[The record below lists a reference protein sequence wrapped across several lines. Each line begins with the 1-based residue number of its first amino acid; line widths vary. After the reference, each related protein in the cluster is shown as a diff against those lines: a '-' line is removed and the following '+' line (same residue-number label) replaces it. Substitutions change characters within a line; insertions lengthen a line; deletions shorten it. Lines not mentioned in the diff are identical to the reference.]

1 MGYLKSGLVA
11 TAVLTTTATSAEVTG
26 NLGFMSNYVFR
37 GVEQNDSSAMG
48 GLDWGHEGFYLG
60 IWGAD
65 VDKGIEVDYYGGYR
79 FDLGDFNFGVG
90 GTYYDY
96 TDNFDDNYTEA
107 NLSAAWKWFTVNGDI
122 GRWDGFGD
130 EQDYQHYALTWEYQG
145 FHLKAAT
152 FEDDFDGSYYE
163 AGYSTEVSGF
173 ELSGSYIYSDDDL
186 VGGEDNSN
194 LMLTISKTFGIL
206 D

>member
-1 MGYLKSGLVA
+1 MRYFKTGLVA
-11 TAVLTTTATSAEVTG
+11 AALLATTTASAEVTG

-37 GVEQNDSSAMG
+37 GIEQNDSSAMG
-48 GLDWGHEGFYLG
+48 GVDWGHKGFYLG
-60 IWGAD
+60 VWAAD
-65 VDKGIEVDYYGGYR
+65 VDKGLEIDYYGGYE
-79 FDLGDFNFGVG
+79 FDVGDFSFGVG

-107 NLSAAWKWFTVNGDI
+107 NLSAGWKWFTVNADI
-122 GRWDGFGD
+122 GQWDGFGD
-130 EQDYQHYALTWEYQG
+130 EQDYQHYALTWEYEG

-163 AGYSTEVSGF
+163 AGYSTEMAGF
-173 ELSGSYIYSDDDL
+173 DLSGAYIYSDDDL

-194 LMLTISKTFGIL
+194 LMFTISKTFGIL

>member
-1 MGYLKSGLVA
+1 MRMIKTGVA
-11 TAVLTTTATSAEVTG
+11 AAALLAAGAASAELTG
-26 NLGFMSNYVFR
+26 NVGFMSNYVFR

-48 GLDWGHEGFYLG
+48 GLDWSYNGFYLG
-60 IWGAD
+60 VWGAD
-65 VDKGIEVDYYGGYR
+65 VDKGLEIDYYGGYG
-79 FDLGDFNFGVG
+79 FDVGEFSFGVG
-90 GTYYDY
+90 ATYYDY

-107 NLSAAWKWFTVNGDI
+107 NLSASWKWFTVNADI
-122 GRWDGFGD
+122 GKYDGFGD
-130 EQDYQHYALTWEYQG
+130 DQDYQHYALTWEYEG

-163 AGYSTEVSGF
+163 AGYSTEVGGF
-173 ELSGSYIYSDDDL
+173 DLSGAYIYSDDDL

-194 LMLTISKTFGIL
+194 LMFTISKTFGIL

>member
-1 MGYLKSGLVA
+1 MRYFKTGLVA
-11 TAVLTTTATSAEVTG
+11 ATVLATTTASAEVTG

-37 GVEQNDSSAMG
+37 GIEQNDSSAMG
-48 GLDWGHEGFYLG
+48 GLDWGHKGFYLG

-65 VDKGIEVDYYGGYR
+65 VDKGMEIDYYGGYG
-79 FDLGDFNFGVG
+79 FDVGDFSFGVG

-107 NLSAAWKWFTVNGDI
+107 NLSAGWKWFTVNADI
-122 GRWDGFGD
+122 GQWDGFGD
-130 EQDYQHYALTWEYQG
+130 EQDYQHYALTWEHEG

-163 AGYSTEVSGF
+163 AGYSTELAGF
-173 ELSGSYIYSDDDL
+173 DLSGTYVYSDDDL

>member
-1 MGYLKSGLVA
+1 MIKTGVA
-11 TAVLTTTATSAEVTG
+11 AAALLAAGAASAELTG
-26 NLGFMSNYVFR
+26 NVGFMSNYVFR

-48 GLDWGHEGFYLG
+48 GLDWSYNGFYLG
-60 IWGAD
+60 VWGAD
-65 VDKGIEVDYYGGYR
+65 VDKGLEIDYYGGYG
-79 FDLGDFNFGVG
+79 FDVGDFSFGVG
-90 GTYYDY
+90 ATYYDY

-107 NLSAAWKWFTVNGDI
+107 NLSVAWKWFTVNADI
-122 GRWDGFGD
+122 GQYDGFGD
-130 EQDYQHYALTWEYQG
+130 DQDYQHYALTWEYEG

-163 AGYSTEVSGF
+163 AGYSTEVAGF
-173 ELSGSYIYSDDDL
+173 DLSGAYIYSDDDL

-194 LMLTISKTFGIL
+194 LMFTISKTFGIL